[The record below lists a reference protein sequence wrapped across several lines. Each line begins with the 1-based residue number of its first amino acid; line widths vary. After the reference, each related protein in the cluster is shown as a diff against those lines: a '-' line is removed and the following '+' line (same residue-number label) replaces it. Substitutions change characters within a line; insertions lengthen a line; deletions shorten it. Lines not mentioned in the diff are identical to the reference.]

1 MEILIHEILLFTA
14 SWIIRDIKMDSVI
27 RIISGS
33 LRDLNARV
41 IAFFSLRW
49 CKFPVESNRDKTEQK
64 EFIEKPFKLHINFTY
79 NYTIDEI
86 NTKKKKTR
94 RIFPS
99 LSTDTK
105 RSFEEKRFYR
115 MEETNLAW
123 NHVTTFLPSFLP
135 SFDRKMFI
143 GGERRGSSIE
153 AVATRNANN
162 GTLHHTHFSFSLA
175 SGSKNLTATRRLPR
189 VVVVPYSG
197 IPSASATYTFM
208 GIICLR
214 FFTREIVFGRKSNS

>member
-64 EFIEKPFKLHINFTY
+64 EFIEKPFKLYINFTY

-86 NTKKKKTR
+86 NTKKKKKLDESSPLCSP
-94 RIFPS
+94 IQN
-99 LSTDTK
+99 D
-105 RSFEEKRFYR
+105 RFR
-115 MEETNLAW
+115 GKKVLPDGRNESRVKSRNR
-123 NHVTTFLPSFLP
+123 VPSFLP
-135 SFDRKMFI
+135 SFLLSIVKCLSGER
-143 GGERRGSSIE
+143 GGEARSRPLQRGMQITVRSTILTFLSRWLPAVKIWRRRDACPGWSSFRIPGS
-153 AVATRNANN
+153 
-162 GTLHHTHFSFSLA
+162 
-175 SGSKNLTATRRLPR
+175 LPLPPR
-189 VVVVPYSG
+189 TPLW
-197 IPSASATYTFM
+197 A
-208 GIICLR
+208 
-214 FFTREIVFGRKSNS
+214 

>member
-27 RIISGS
+27 RIISRS
-33 LRDLNARV
+33 LRDLSARV

-86 NTKKKKTR
+86 NTKKKKNQTNLPLFAR
-94 RIFPS
+94 RYKTI
-99 LSTDTK
+99 D
-105 RSFEEKRFYR
+105 FEEKRFCR

-123 NHVTTFLPSFLP
+123 NHVTAFLPSFLL
-135 SFDRKMFI
+135 SIVKCLSGER
-143 GGERRGSSIE
+143 GGEARSRPLQRGMQITVRSTILTFLSRWLPAVKIWRRRDACPGWSSFRTPGS
-153 AVATRNANN
+153 
-162 GTLHHTHFSFSLA
+162 
-175 SGSKNLTATRRLPR
+175 LPLPPR
-189 VVVVPYSG
+189 TPLW
-197 IPSASATYTFM
+197 A
-208 GIICLR
+208 
-214 FFTREIVFGRKSNS
+214 

>member
-64 EFIEKPFKLHINFTY
+64 EFIEKPFKLYINFTY

-86 NTKKKKTR
+86 NTKKKKKTR

-99 LSTDTK
+99 LLADTK
-105 RSFEEKRFYR
+105 RSISRKKGSAGWKKRI
-115 MEETNLAW
+115 
-123 NHVTTFLPSFLP
+123 S
-135 SFDRKMFI
+135 
-143 GGERRGSSIE
+143 
-153 AVATRNANN
+153 
-162 GTLHHTHFSFSLA
+162 
-175 SGSKNLTATRRLPR
+175 
-189 VVVVPYSG
+189 
-197 IPSASATYTFM
+197 
-208 GIICLR
+208 
-214 FFTREIVFGRKSNS
+214 REIT